1 MNDMT
6 LAGIIIGALWTVS
19 VIFANYKGYMDG
31 FRAGWEQGHEDTK
44 RASNE
49 VMQNVK
55 RKIEER
61 VRKKE

>member
-19 VIFANYKGYMDG
+19 VIFANYKGYTNGHFDG
-31 FRAGWEQGHEDTK
+31 WKQGRKDTK
-44 RASNE
+44 RTTNKVLEDA
-49 VMQNVK
+49 K
-55 RKIEER
+55 RKNEER